1 MRAHIA
7 SAASTKIDDV
17 RKAEETLE
25 LQLQILFSGGLLRQ
39 NYHA

>member
-7 SAASTKIDDV
+7 SAASNKIDDV
-17 RKAEETLE
+17 RKAETLE